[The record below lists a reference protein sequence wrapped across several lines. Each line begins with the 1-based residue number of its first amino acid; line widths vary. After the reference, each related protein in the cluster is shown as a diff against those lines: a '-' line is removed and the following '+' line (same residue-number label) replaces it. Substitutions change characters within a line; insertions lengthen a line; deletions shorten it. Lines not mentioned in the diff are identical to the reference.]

1 MKRGKI
7 FSNIDWILLSIYIIL
22 VFIGWSTIYSAS
34 YEGEHIGVFNFSTSY
49 GKQLIWIIISII
61 LAFGIMLF
69 DSKIITSFSYLY
81 YGITVLLLILVLF
94 IGQKVAGSQSWFA
107 IGSFK
112 IQPAELAKF
121 ATVLALAKFLS
132 GINVSLKT
140 TKNKTI
146 ALSIIILP
154 ALLILIQG
162 DTGSALVY
170 FSLMI
175 VLYRMGWPQYQ
186 LILII
191 LLGFIAIAALLV
203 KKIILISIIGGLCI
217 LTIYILR
224 KAKKT
229 LILFTI
235 MVAIFASALTF
246 SIDYVFNNI
255 LRPHQKSRINVLIGK
270 DKDLH
275 GAGYNV
281 NQSKIAIGSGGL
293 SGKGYLKGTQTKF
306 NFVPEQRTDFIFCTI
321 GEEFGFIGSS
331 LLILLFLALL
341 IRIII
346 ISERQKIKYSKIY
359 GYGVA
364 SIFLFHLII
373 NIGMTIGL
381 APIIGIPLPFISY
394 GGSSLMGFTILLF
407 ILIKLDAERKDVL

>member
-49 GKQLIWIIISII
+49 GKQLIWIIISFI

-121 ATVLALAKFLS
+121 ATVLALSKFLS

-140 TKNKTI
+140 TKDKAI

-175 VLYRMGWPQYQ
+175 ALYRMGWPQYQ

-217 LTIYILR
+217 LTIYLLR
-224 KAKKT
+224 KAKKSF
-229 LILFTI
+229 ILFTI
-235 MVAIFASALTF
+235 MAAIFASALTF
-246 SIDYVFNNI
+246 SIDYAFNNI

-331 LLILLFLALL
+331 LLILLYLALL